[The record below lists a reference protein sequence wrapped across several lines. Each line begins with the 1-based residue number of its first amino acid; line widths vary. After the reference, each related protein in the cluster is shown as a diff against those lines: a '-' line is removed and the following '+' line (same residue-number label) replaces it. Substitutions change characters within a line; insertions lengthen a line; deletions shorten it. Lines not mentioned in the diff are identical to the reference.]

1 MVSLFFLTKTLP
13 QRDLSHWGFNFLQ
26 VHQGSVAREDHPSLP
41 LTPLHGLP
49 LTLASRLCYGRARIL
64 TRSSNASVVWMMLSS
79 PQASKPQSSVQGSS
93 WFPRQVNISLP
104 IFPCPAPKTWF
115 EDGESKWDTSAWW
128 RPPSSHFPPSQVP
141 EGGDQAPVSD
151 QSPLL
156 ALSCDVRSG
165 KWSMRKRSRHEVRG
179 EEKRDSILRFRD
191 ELKMLLSCGILRVS
205 APGWG
210 GLLSRESAFS
220 RSVRSEP
227 RLRTEDRH
235 DVTSVDVVV
244 SFAHKNYK
252 LAKKR
257 HW

>member
-26 VHQGSVAREDHPSLP
+26 VHQGSVAREDHPSLS

-79 PQASKPQSSVQGSS
+79 PQASKPPSSVQGSS

-115 EDGESKWDTSAWW
+115 EDGRRVNEDTSAWW

-179 EEKRDSILRFRD
+179 EEKRDSILRSRD

-210 GLLSRESAFS
+210 RLLSRESAFS
-220 RSVRSEP
+220 RSVRTEP
-227 RLRTEDRH
+227 RLRTEDCSCWCWGSCWQQFVTDLGA
-235 DVTSVDVVV
+235 DVWS
-244 SFAHKNYK
+244 
-252 LAKKR
+252 
-257 HW
+257 